1 MATNKKVNKGKQQ
14 HTEPQKAS
22 PDARGNAKAGTKK
35 SQNSKK
41 SHKATGSWSFLSKL
55 NILLLLTVICLSC
68 RALYLYSEG
77 DMSEVGLARARGRLA
92 EGVDT
97 LTARVV
103 AVASLGWGWAAAH
116 AHSLDQKLTEA
127 QPAYWLPV
135 KERAGKVASVVGHYG
150 GIAGERTLMLTA
162 LGVRKSWE
170 AAEAG
175 WVAAEP
181 YVNATVTAVYPYYNA
196 TKTAVYPYYNATV
209 TAAEP
214 YAVAAWRTAAERG
227 SAVKAGVLAGAARL
241 REDAGPTLA
250 RGAAGAQKAVGD
262 AWEAVQRDGPVYAAK
277 VWELS
282 CRAGCALR
290 EAVVSAWEVARTEGP
305 KYARAASDRVSA
317 MVNSLTGESAGEQPQ
332 PQKAR
337 ASTKL

>member
-181 YVNATVTAVYPYYNA
+181 Y
-196 TKTAVYPYYNATV
+196 
-209 TAAEP
+209 
-214 YAVAAWRTAAERG
+214 AVAAWRAAAERG